1 MTVEDTYREGDA
13 VEARHRGGKNYYP
26 GRINKVNNGGGTYA
40 VDYDDGDKETHVKP
54 GLIRRRQGSATTAG
68 ASHVACWGSATRV
81 YHILIHASVRAR
93 SRTRTKFSHHL
104 KPTRARSR

>member
-40 VDYDDGDKETHVKP
+40 VDYDDGDKEDF
-54 GLIRRRQGSATTAG
+54 
-68 ASHVACWGSATRV
+68 
-81 YHILIHASVRAR
+81 SVREIAG
-93 SRTRTKFSHHL
+93 SLVNVESEDEDGGKGEMAQSAL
-104 KPTRARSR
+104 PRAHGSSCRQECGLRAF